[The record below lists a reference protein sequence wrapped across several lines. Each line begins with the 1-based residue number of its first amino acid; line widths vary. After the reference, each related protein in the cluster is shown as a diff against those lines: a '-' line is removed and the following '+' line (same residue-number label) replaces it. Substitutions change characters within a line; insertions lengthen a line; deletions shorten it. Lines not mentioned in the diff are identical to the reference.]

1 MSHTAEKFA
10 SSSEGNKKEKQRT
23 AGRKVNRGGNVEVK
37 EGMWKKEPKL
47 KKHT

>member
-23 AGRKVNRGGNVEVK
+23 AGRKVNRG
-37 EGMWKKEPKL
+37 
-47 KKHT
+47 